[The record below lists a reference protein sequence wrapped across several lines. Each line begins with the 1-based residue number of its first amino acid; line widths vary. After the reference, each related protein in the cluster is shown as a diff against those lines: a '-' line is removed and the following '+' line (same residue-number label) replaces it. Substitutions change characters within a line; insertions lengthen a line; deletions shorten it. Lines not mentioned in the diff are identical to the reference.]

1 MATIQTSIRI
11 FDGMTPAFRHMTT
24 AMNIVLSSFEQLQRT
39 SSNAVNANSII
50 RAREELARAEAGFD
64 RLERQIRESDN
75 QQRKLNEDIN
85 KGASSTDRL
94 VGSAKKL
101 AATYLGIRTLG
112 GLGNLSDQMTST
124 NARLGM
130 INDGQQSD
138 AGLNKMIFQSAERS
152 RASYLDTAQIV
163 SRIGMNAGKAFSST
177 KEIVGFAEQLN
188 KKFVI
193 AGASTEEMNSALLQ
207 LTQGLSSGVLRG
219 EELNAV
225 FESAP
230 NIIQSIA
237 DYLDVDIGKIRGM
250 ASEGMLTADIVKNS
264 LLAAAEQTNAEFEK
278 MPYTFSQI
286 WTSIKNNAIMIF
298 GVIQKKI
305 EQSMSSKGFRTF
317 IDNFINSLYVLGNV
331 AYNIFNEI
339 ISILG
344 SPFFQAFVN
353 AIIVG
358 VSLIVQALGW
368 IITQALNI
376 ANVFAQNWSIIAP
389 IVLGVAAAML
399 VYNNALLLSIANK
412 VKDIALSAKSL
423 VMSFA
428 HIVAESYRAAAL
440 VATTIAQDGLNAAM
454 AACPITWILYGIIAI
469 VVAFFVAIA
478 IFNHFAGTSVS
489 AIGVVAGAISVAAS
503 FIGNLFIATGN
514 LIIDIVALIYNTL
527 AGFAEFF
534 ANFLDDPIGSVI
546 RAVSGMANAVLG
558 IIRSIASAFDTVF
571 GSNLADAVSGW
582 QDKLQGWT
590 DKVAGE
596 AKIKVERMDPN
607 KLHFDRF
614 NYGKAW
620 DAGYKW
626 GDKLET
632 NIKDKFD
639 ISKMAED
646 AKKKLGLDDLWDKKY
661 GLGDGFGSAGL
672 NSPLNDAAKG
682 AKDTAGNTAKMA
694 KTMDKSQEDL
704 KYLRDIAEQEVI
716 NKYTGVNIKIDMN
729 NTNNISKDTDLDG
742 IVNVLTEKLNDAM
755 VVSAEGVV

>member
-64 RLERQIRESDN
+64 RLERQIREADG
-75 QQRKLNEDIN
+75 QQRRLNEDIN

-124 NARLGM
+124 NARLSM
-130 INDGQQSD
+130 INDGQLSD
-138 AGLNKMIFQSAERS
+138 GGLNKMIFQSAERS
-152 RASYLDTAQIV
+152 RASYLDTAKIV

-207 LTQGLSSGVLRG
+207 LTQGLGSGVLRG

-264 LLAAAEQTNAEFEK
+264 LLAATEQTNAEFEK

-286 WTSIKNNAIMIF
+286 WTSIKNNAVMIF

-305 EQSMSSKGFRTF
+305 EQSMSNKGFRTF
-317 IDNFINSLYVLGNV
+317 IDNFINGLYILGNV
-331 AYNIFNEI
+331 FFNIFNGI

-344 SPFFQAFVN
+344 SPFFQAFTN
-353 AIIVG
+353 TIIVC
-358 VSLIVQALGW
+358 VSLIAQALGW
-368 IITQALNI
+368 VITQALNI

-389 IVLGVAAAML
+389 AVYGVVAAIAIYSLALAGMWAWEKLVAASKFVVMFAQML
-399 VYNNALLLSIANK
+399 LNTQTVEGY
-412 VKDIALSAKSL
+412 KSL
-423 VMSFA
+423 VL
-428 HIVAESYRAAAL
+428 YAL
-440 VATTIAQDGLNAAM
+440 GQWGVNEAM
-454 AACPITWILYGIIAI
+454 LACPIFWVVAGIIAL
-469 VVAFFVAIA
+469 VVALFVGVAV
-478 IFNHFAGTSVS
+478 FNHFANTSIS
-489 AIGVVAGAISVAAS
+489 AVGVVAGAISVAAS
-503 FIGNLFIATGN
+503 FIGNIFVATGN
-514 LIIDIVALIYNTL
+514 MLIDIVALIWNTF
-527 AGFAEFF
+527 ATFAEFL
-534 ANFLDDPIGSVI
+534 ANVFNDPLGSII
-546 RAVSGMANAVLG
+546 RLFSGMADTVLG
-558 IIRSIASAFDTVF
+558 ILQSIASAIDTIF
-571 GSNLADAVSGW
+571 GSNLASAVSRW
-582 QDKLQGWT
+582 SDKLQGWT
-590 DKVAGE
+590 DEVAGE
-596 AKIKVERMDPN
+596 AKIKVERIDPSS
-607 KLHFDRF
+607 LHYDRF

-620 DAGYKW
+620 DGGYKF
-626 GDKLET
+626 GEKLEN

-639 ISKMAED
+639 ISKIAED

-682 AKDTAGNTAKMA
+682 AKDTAGNTA
-694 KTMDKSQEDL
+694 
-704 KYLRDIAEQEVI
+704 
-716 NKYTGVNIKIDMN
+716 
-729 NTNNISKDTDLDG
+729 
-742 IVNVLTEKLNDAM
+742 
-755 VVSAEGVV
+755 